1 MMVTLQWNKRNVKD
15 TSRMDIV
22 KYLDEHEN
30 KDLLRFLTS
39 GSVDDGKSTLI
50 GRLLYDSKMIF
61 DDQLSKLKEDSQKSG
76 NKGDEEIDY
85 SLLLDGLKAEREQGI
100 TIDVAY
106 RYFSTPNRK
115 FIIADTPGHEQ
126 YTRNMATGAST
137 ADLAIILIDARKGVI
152 TQTKRHA
159 FINSLL
165 GIKHVVVAVNKMDLV
180 DFSEEKFNEIRHDF
194 EEFTS
199 QLDLSNKYYIPLSAL
214 KGDNVVDRSDKTPW
228 YNGETLLGLLE
239 TVNVSND
246 RNFKDFRFPVQYVN
260 RPNLDF
266 RGFSG
271 TVVSGVVKKG
281 DLIKALPSMK
291 ESKVKNI
298 VTADGNLDEA
308 FAPMAITLELEDEI
322 DISSG
327 EMIVPANNLPKI
339 SNHFE
344 SMVVWMHESELK
356 EGKTY
361 LIRHSGKT
369 TKARVDELKYNIDVN
384 TLQKNKSDA
393 LRLNEIG
400 RVVLSTT
407 QPLFFD
413 PYTDNRET
421 GSYILID
428 PISNTTVAAGMIIDV
443 ADEADDSLED
453 HIEKR
458 EFQWETG
465 LISAADRAERN
476 NHKGKTVL
484 VTGSKGTG
492 KRDIAKALEK
502 KLFDMSLRTYYL
514 GGSNIKGGLDS
525 DIGSNFVN
533 RDEHI
538 RRLGELSRIM
548 TDAGLVFIT
557 TFDSADDYDLD
568 KLKKL
573 NSPYELIV
581 VNIGDSLFKD
591 YEVDLSLKAL
601 ADKDEAVD
609 EIIKLL
615 SVNQIIPDYC
625 I

>member
-1 MMVTLQWNKRNVKD
+1 MNIEN
-15 TSRMDIV
+15 
-22 KYLDEHEN
+22 YLDEHEN

-50 GRLLYDSKMIF
+50 GRLLYDSKLIF
-61 DDQLSKLKEDSQKSG
+61 DDQLSKLKQDSEKSG

-106 RYFSTPNRK
+106 RYFSTPKRK

-137 ADLAIILIDARKGVI
+137 CDLAIILIDARKGVI

-165 GIKHVVVAVNKMDLV
+165 GIKHVVIAVNKMDLV
-180 DFSEEKFNEIRHDF
+180 DYSEEAFNNIRR
-194 EEFTS
+194 EFDAFTE
-199 QLDLSNKYYIPLSAL
+199 QLNIANKYFIPLSAL
-214 KGDNVVDRSDKTPW
+214 KGDNVVDPSERMDW
-228 YNGETLLGLLE
+228 YKGKTLLKQLE
-239 TVNVSND
+239 TVNITED
-246 RNFKDFRFPVQYVN
+246 RNFNDFRFPVQYVN

-271 TVVSGVVKKG
+271 SVVSGVVKPG
-281 DLIKALPSMK
+281 DTIKALPSMK
-291 ESKVKNI
+291 ESKIKNI

-308 FAPMAITLELEDEI
+308 FAPMAVTLELEDEI

-327 EMIVPANNLPKI
+327 EMIVHANNLPRV
-339 SNHFE
+339 SNTFE
-344 SMVVWMHESELK
+344 SMVVWMDEKELK
-356 EGKTY
+356 QGKTY
-361 LIRHSGKT
+361 LIRQAGKT
-369 TKARVDELKYNIDVN
+369 TKARIDNLKYNVDVN
-384 TLQKNKSDA
+384 TLQKSETEE

-400 RVVLSTT
+400 RVVISTT

-413 PYTDNRET
+413 PYTQNRET

-428 PISNTTVAAGMIIDV
+428 PITNTTVAAGMIVDAV
-443 ADEADDSLED
+443 SDEAIDGEESIEQ
-453 HIEKR
+453 HVEKR
-458 EFQWETG
+458 EFKWETG
-465 LISAADRAERN
+465 SITAKDRAARN
-476 NHKGKTVL
+476 HHKGKTVII
-484 VTGSKGTG
+484 TGSKGSG

-502 KLFDMSLRTYYL
+502 QLFDLSLRTYYL
-514 GGSNIKGGLDS
+514 GGSNIQGGLDS
-525 DIGSNFVN
+525 DIGDNFVN

-548 TDAGLVFIT
+548 TDAGLIFIS

-573 NSPYELIV
+573 NYPYDLLV
-581 VNIGDSLFKD
+581 VNVGGSLFKD
-591 YEVDLSLKAL
+591 YEADLNIKAL
-601 ADKDEAVD
+601 SDIDGAVAD
-609 EIIKLL
+609 ILKLL
-615 SVNQIIPDYC
+615 SVNHIIPEYC